1 MNYKREWEVMFYVI
15 FKSKLF
21 FVTRI
26 IVTMFKLKEKS
37 DSNRKLKKYTNDDPN
52 KT

>member
-1 MNYKREWEVMFYVI
+1 MFYVI

-26 IVTMFKLKEKS
+26 IVTMFKLKKS
-37 DSNRKLKKYTNDDPN
+37 DSNRKLKKKYTSGDPN

>member
-1 MNYKREWEVMFYVI
+1 MKIGWEEVMFYVI

-26 IVTMFKLKEKS
+26 IVTMFKLKKNQILTE
-37 DSNRKLKKYTNDDPN
+37 N
-52 KT
+52 